1 MPEVGGRVLVV
12 DDNIVNRKQLARL
25 LTDQG
30 YSVTL
35 AEDGRQAVAL
45 LEGKLT
51 SGSERP
57 ATDENGST
65 VSGSAASPPGAIP
78 MGFDVILLDILM
90 PEMDGYQVLAH
101 VKALPH
107 LRHIPVIMIS
117 SLDEIDSVVRC
128 IQLGA
133 IDYLPKPFK
142 PALLQARLQASLA
155 QKRLRDL
162 ELEYLEQAGRV
173 ADAAQAVEA
182 GHFNPATL
190 DAVGAREDAL
200 GRLARVFQRMAR
212 EVYLREQ
219 RLRQQ
224 LEQLRLDMEEMKR
237 AQGEPLT
244 VYMPVDRQHALA
256 RGETLPDRA
265 TGAALF
271 ADISGFTALTRA
283 LAHEL
288 GFERG
293 AEELTRTISQVYT
306 ALIEEVHRYGG
317 SVIGFAGDAIT
328 CWFDDATSLPRA
340 QSVPEAPDTC
350 ETPGVSESR
359 RGLHSNAVEE
369 SGAAAHRHAELAA
382 VACGLAMQEAM
393 ALCNTITTPQGAT
406 FELATKVAIV
416 AGPVR
421 RFLVGDPEIQV
432 IEAIAGQTLDR
443 LAAAEHAANRG
454 EVVVAGDIAERNR
467 VQLAIREWRTDDR
480 GRRIAVVCGSVE
492 GVAPTPW
499 PELPSEGL
507 SDTAC
512 RPWVLPAVYERAR
525 SGHRQFLSEL
535 RPVSALFVNFKGIDY
550 DEDEQAGAKL
560 DAYVRWVQ
568 RAAERHEAIFDHLTM
583 GDKGSYICLA
593 FGAPIAHGDDETR
606 AICAALELLSPPPEL
621 ALTESRASGIGA
633 IRIGVAAG
641 HALVGTYGGR
651 GRRTYGIQGD
661 RVNLAARLM
670 IAAPE
675 GDILCDDE
683 ITRAAQGQVIFT
695 ALPPIRV
702 KGFVEPVAIYRP
714 TGVAAGERKELAPAS
729 AAIRNRLDHLS
740 PSEQLVLKVAS
751 VLGPTFTA
759 VMLREIFPIDS
770 EKARL
775 NDLLESLAGQG
786 LLVRGASGG
795 SDSSFTFADG
805 AAHHVAYASML
816 YMQRRH
822 LHRRAAEKYEE
833 NYRAD
838 LSPWYVILAHHWR
851 HGGEPAK
858 AIEYLEMAGRQAQA
872 HGAFGEAEQFFR
884 ESLDLNAQAA
894 VLSAA
899 YYGEGGEHAEPSPG
913 DADPDFEG
921 AMRYALSRLERELPP
936 ELIYHGLAHTR
947 DDVLPATRRLAALM
961 KVSPEDAR
969 LLEVAAAYHDIG
981 FAVPGQEHE
990 RAGAEVVAQVLPG
1003 FGFTSEQ
1010 VAAVQ
1015 GMILATRLPQSPRTP
1030 LEEIL
1035 ADADLDN
1042 LGREDALER
1051 SEALRAELSA
1061 LATPVSE
1068 AEWHRQQLKFF
1079 REHRYFTS
1087 AARRLRS
1094 EGQRRNIEKLAALLG
1109 LSS

>member
-1 MPEVGGRVLVV
+1 MPDSQGTGRVLVV

-30 YSVTL
+30 YTVTL

-45 LEGKLT
+45 LEQKP
-51 SGSERP
+51 SPVR
-57 ATDENGST
+57 
-65 VSGSAASPPGAIP
+65 ASLAPTPV
-78 MGFDVILLDILM
+78 GFDVILLDILM

-117 SLDEIDSVVRC
+117 ALDEIDSVVRC

-133 IDYLPKPFK
+133 TDYLPKPFK

-173 ADAAQAVEA
+173 ADAAQAVES
-182 GHFNPATL
+182 GRFDPATL

-244 VYMPVDRQHALA
+244 VYIPVDRQHALA

-271 ADISGFTALTRA
+271 ADISGFTPLTGA
-283 LAHEL
+283 LAQEL
-288 GFERG
+288 GLERG
-293 AEELTRTISQVYT
+293 AEELTRTISQIYT
-306 ALIEEVHRYGG
+306 ALIDEVHRYGG

-340 QSVPEAPDTC
+340 QGVP
-350 ETPGVSESR
+350 
-359 RGLHSNAVEE
+359 
-369 SGAAAHRHAELAA
+369 AELVA

-393 ALCNTITTPQGAT
+393 ALCNTVTTPQGAT
-406 FELATKVAIV
+406 FELAAKVAVV

-421 RFLVGDPEIQV
+421 RLLVGDPGIQV
-432 IEAIAGQTLDR
+432 IEAIAGRTLDR

-454 EVVVAGDIAERNR
+454 EVVVGGDIVERSTL
-467 VQLAIREWRTDDR
+467 QLTIREWRTDDR
-480 GRRIAVVCGSVE
+480 DRPIAVVCGPVE
-492 GVAPTPW
+492 GVSPTPW
-499 PELPSEGL
+499 PELPTEGL
-507 SDTAC
+507 SDAEY

-525 SGHRQFLSEL
+525 SDHKQFLSEL
-535 RPVSALFVNFKGIDY
+535 RPVSALFLNFKGIDY
-550 DEDEQAGAKL
+550 DADEEAGTKL

-568 RAAERHEAIFDHLTM
+568 RVAEGYEAIFDHLTM

-593 FGAPIAHGDDETR
+593 FGAPIAHSDDETR
-606 AICAALELLSPPPEL
+606 AVCAALELLSPPPEL
-621 ALTESRASGIGA
+621 AFMGS
-633 IRIGVAAG
+633 IRIGVAVG
-641 HALVGTYGGR
+641 QALVGTYGGR

-675 GDILCDDE
+675 GDILCDEE
-683 ITRAAQGQVIFT
+683 ICRAAQGQVAFT

-702 KGFVEPVAIYRP
+702 KGFMQPVVVYRP
-714 TGVAAGERKELAPAS
+714 TGVSAGEAKGMAPYS
-729 AAIRNRLDHLS
+729 TAIRNRLDHLS

-751 VLGPTFTA
+751 VLGTTFVST
-759 VMLREIFPIDS
+759 MLREIFPVDS
-770 EKARL
+770 EKAHL
-775 NDLLESLAGQG
+775 NDLLDGLAEQG
-786 LLVRGASGG
+786 LLICGAGG
-795 SDSSFTFADG
+795 VADRSYAFADG
-805 AAHHVAYASML
+805 AVHHAAYTSML
-816 YMQRRH
+816 FMQRRR

-833 NYRAD
+833 NYRSD

-858 AIEYLEMAGRQAQA
+858 AIEYLETAGKQAQA
-872 HGAFGEAEQFFR
+872 HGAFGEAEQLLC
-884 ESLDLNAQAA
+884 ESLELDAQSA
-894 VLSAA
+894 VLSSA
-899 YYGEGGEHAEPSPG
+899 YYWEPSLWDG
-913 DADPDFEG
+913 DGTAHAGPDFEG
-921 AMRYALSRLERELPP
+921 AIRYALNRLERELAP
-936 ELIYHGLAHTR
+936 ELTYHSLAHTR
-947 DDVLPATRRLAALM
+947 DDVLPATQCLATLVG
-961 KVSPEDAR
+961 VSPEDAQ
-969 LLEVAAAYHDIG
+969 LLEIGAVYHDIG
-981 FAVPGQEHE
+981 FVVQRPRGTVPSHEHE
-990 RAGAEVVAQVLPG
+990 RAGAEIAAQVLPR

-1042 LGREDALER
+1042 LGRDDALDR
-1051 SEALRAELSA
+1051 SQALRAELAA
-1061 LATPVSE
+1061 LGAPVSE
-1068 AEWHRQQLKFF
+1068 TEWYRRQLKFS
-1079 REHRYFTS
+1079 REHRYFTT
-1087 AARRLRS
+1087 AARRLRD
-1094 EGQRRNIEKLAALLG
+1094 EGKRKNIEALIRLLNMIG
-1109 LSS
+1109 